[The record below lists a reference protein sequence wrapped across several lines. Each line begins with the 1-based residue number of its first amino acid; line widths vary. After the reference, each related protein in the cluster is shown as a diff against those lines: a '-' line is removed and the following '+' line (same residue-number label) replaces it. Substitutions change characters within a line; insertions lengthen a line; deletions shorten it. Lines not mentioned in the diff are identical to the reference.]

1 MREVFLIPEK
11 RGGLVM
17 GGRMMDVGYLG
28 ATVKVRE
35 MGSDDGWEALSRP
48 QLPIVASPTTTPET
62 VPERTA
68 PPQKEPKTP
77 PPAQPDRMPQKDPLV
92 RPQRPP
98 EHEPSPDPK
107 EPLPFCQL
115 TLPQSPL
122 G

>member
-1 MREVFLIPEK
+1 
-11 RGGLVM
+11 M
-17 GGRMMDVGYLG
+17 GGRVMDVGSLG
-28 ATVKVRE
+28 ATVKVLE
-35 MGSDDGWEALSRP
+35 MGSEDGREALSRL
-48 QLPIVASPTTTPET
+48 QLPSVASPTTTPET
-62 VPERTA
+62 VPERKA

-98 EHEPSPDPK
+98 EHEPSPAPK

-115 TLPQSPL
+115 TLPRPPV